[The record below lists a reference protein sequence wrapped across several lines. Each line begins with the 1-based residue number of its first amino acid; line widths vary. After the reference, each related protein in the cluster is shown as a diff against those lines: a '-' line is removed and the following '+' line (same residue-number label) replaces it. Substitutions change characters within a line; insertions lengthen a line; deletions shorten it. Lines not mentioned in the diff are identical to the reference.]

1 MFWGFGFF
9 FSQRVIETQVL
20 HGKAC
25 MSRAAS
31 QVRLSPGVCSAMDL
45 AGSLQAL
52 CVDMSR

>member
-20 HGKAC
+20 RGEAC